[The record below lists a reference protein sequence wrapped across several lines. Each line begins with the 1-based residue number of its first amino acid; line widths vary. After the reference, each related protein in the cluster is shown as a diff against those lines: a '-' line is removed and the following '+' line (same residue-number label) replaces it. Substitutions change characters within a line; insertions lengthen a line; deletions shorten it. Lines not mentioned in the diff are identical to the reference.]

1 MVDNSPVADVRL
13 RAADGVTIGATW
25 LPRPQDTGF
34 VVVHGFTGNRR
45 TERMGAIIDVL
56 QRHGSVCA
64 IDMRGHGSSSG
75 VTTLGMD
82 EVLDVDAAVAFMRE
96 QGVGR
101 VVAVGF
107 SMGGA
112 VVVRHAAGAGAQNH
126 TPTQRVDA
134 VVSVSAPAFWFYR
147 GTRIMRLVHSLVE
160 SRAGRLALR
169 ARGTRITDQPWKVPY
184 PLSPEE
190 AAAVIDSPFLI
201 VHGDA
206 DHYFPLEHPRALER
220 ASEHNPRRTMLIV
233 PGLRHAESGISAE
246 SVEQIARWGVEPVR
260 L

>member
-1 MVDNSPVADVRL
+1 MSIN
-13 RAADGVTIGATW
+13 ATW
-25 LPRPQDTGF
+25 LPGALETGF
-34 VVVHGFTGNRR
+34 VVAHGFTGSRD

-56 QRHGSVCA
+56 RRYGSVCA
-64 IDMRGHGSSSG
+64 IDMRGHGSSGGS
-75 VTTLGMD
+75 TTLGMD
-82 EVLDVDAAVAFMRE
+82 EVLDVDAAVAFVRD
-96 QGVGR
+96 QGVTR
-101 VVAVGF
+101 VVTVGF

-112 VVVRHAAGAGAQNH
+112 VVVRHAAGAHANRH
-126 TPTQRVDA
+126 APTQRVDA

-160 SRAGRLALR
+160 SRVGRLTFR
-169 ARGTRITDQPWKVPY
+169 ARGTRITNEPWQSPY
-184 PLSPEE
+184 PLSPED
-190 AAAVIDSPFLI
+190 AAAVIDVPYLI

-220 ASEHNPRRTMLIV
+220 ASEGNPERTVLIV

-246 SVEQIARWGVEPVR
+246 SVEQIARWGVQPSR